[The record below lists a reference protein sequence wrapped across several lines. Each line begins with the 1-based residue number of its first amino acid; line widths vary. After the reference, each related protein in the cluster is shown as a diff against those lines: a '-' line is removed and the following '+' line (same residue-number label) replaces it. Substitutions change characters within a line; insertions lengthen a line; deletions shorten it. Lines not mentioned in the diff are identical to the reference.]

1 MTREREQMSVNF
13 LISQAKNIQKVIDE
27 NASEIEALDQN
38 IGDGDHIFNIQRGLK
53 LVIEL
58 ESTIKDLPLAK
69 ALNMIAMK
77 VLSGIGGSS
86 GALFGTFF
94 ISMAK
99 SPGLDKNVDFIKAC
113 EMIINGVNA
122 MKERGK
128 ADIGEKTMM
137 DVLIPV
143 SEKLNELKNNNNEM
157 KQGLNEVIKI
167 AEDRMLA
174 TKDMLATK
182 GRASF
187 LGERAKGHIDP
198 GARSSQLIIDTICK
212 SLINQ

>member
-1 MTREREQMSVNF
+1 MSVNF
-13 LISQAKNIQKVIDE
+13 LISQAKNIQKVINE

-58 ESTIKDLPLAK
+58 EGTIKDLPLAK

-99 SPGLDKNVDFIKAC
+99 SHDLDKDIEFRKAC
-113 EMIINGVNA
+113 EMIINGIQA

-128 ADIGEKTMM
+128 ADVGEKTMM

-143 SEKLNELKNNNNEM
+143 SVKLNEIKNNNSEI
-157 KQGLNEVIKI
+157 KQGLSEIIKI
-167 AEDRMLA
+167 AEDRMLS

-212 SLINQ
+212 FIINQ

>member
-1 MTREREQMSVNF
+1 MSVNF

-27 NASEIEALDQN
+27 NAPEIEALDQN
-38 IGDGDHIFNIQRGLK
+38 IGDGDHVFNVQRGLK
-53 LVIEL
+53 LVVEL
-58 ESTIKDLPLAK
+58 ENTIKDLPMDK

-77 VLSGIGGSS
+77 VLSGSGISS

-94 ISMAK
+94 MSMAITTDLNK
-99 SPGLDKNVDFIKAC
+99 EINFNKAC
-113 EMIINGVNA
+113 EMIINGIQA

-128 ADIGEKTMM
+128 AGVGEKTMM

-143 SEKLNELKNNNNEM
+143 SDKLKDIKNENEIEQKLK
-157 KQGLNEVIKI
+157 EVIKI
-167 AEDRMLA
+167 AKDRMLA
-174 TKDMLATK
+174 TKDMLCTK

-198 GARSSQLIIDTICK
+198 GARSSQLIIETICK
-212 SLINQ
+212 SVINQ

>member
-1 MTREREQMSVNF
+1 MSVNF
-13 LISQAKNIQKVIDE
+13 LISQAKNIQKVINE

-58 ESTIKDLPLAK
+58 EGTIKDLPLAK

-99 SPGLDKNVDFIKAC
+99 SPDLDKDIEFRKAC
-113 EMIINGVNA
+113 EMIINGIQA

-128 ADIGEKTMM
+128 ADVGEKTMM

-143 SEKLNELKNNNNEM
+143 SVKLNEIKNNNSEI
-157 KQGLNEVIKI
+157 KQGLSEIIKI
-167 AEDRMLA
+167 AEDRMLS

-212 SLINQ
+212 FIINQ

>member
-1 MTREREQMSVNF
+1 MKKEIEFMSVNF

-58 ESTIKDLPLAK
+58 EGTIKDLPLPK
-69 ALNMIAMK
+69 ALNTIAMK
-77 VLSGIGGSS
+77 VLSGIGGAS

-94 ISMAK
+94 ISMSK
-99 SPGLDKNVDFIKAC
+99 SPDLDKDVDFNKAC
-113 EMIINGVNA
+113 EMIIGGVKA

-128 ADIGEKTMM
+128 ADVGEKTMM

-143 SEKLNELKNNNNEM
+143 SEKLNEIKNNNSDM
-157 KQGLNEVIKI
+157 KKGLNEVIKI
-167 AEDRMLA
+167 AEDRMLS

-212 SLINQ
+212 SVINQ

>member
-1 MTREREQMSVNF
+1 MSVSF
-13 LISQAKNIQKVIDE
+13 LISQAKGVQKVIDE
-27 NASEIEALDQN
+27 NSAEIEVLDQK

-53 LVIEL
+53 LVVEL
-58 ESTIKDLPLAK
+58 EDSIKDLPLAK

-94 ISMAK
+94 MAMAK
-99 SPGLDKNVDFIKAC
+99 SPDLDKDVDFNKAC
-113 EMIINGVNA
+113 EMIISGIKA

-128 ADIGEKTMM
+128 ADVGEKTMM

-143 SEKLNELKNNNNEM
+143 SEKLNELKNESEF
-157 KQGLNEVIKI
+157 KSGLNEVIKI
-167 AEDRMLA
+167 AEERMLS

-212 SLINQ
+212 SVINN

>member
-1 MTREREQMSVNF
+1 MSVNF
-13 LISQAKNIQKVIDE
+13 LISQVKNIQKVIDE

-38 IGDGDHIFNIQRGLK
+38 IGEGDHVFNVQRGLK
-53 LVIEL
+53 LVVEL
-58 ESTIKDLPLAK
+58 ENIIKDLPVDK

-94 ISMAK
+94 MSMAK
-99 SPGLDKNVDFIKAC
+99 TTDLDKNINFNKAC
-113 EMIINGVNA
+113 EMIINGIQA

-128 ADIGEKTMM
+128 AGVGEKTMM

-143 SEKLNELKNNNNEM
+143 SDKLKDIKNNNEIE
-157 KQGLNEVIKI
+157 QGLNEIIKI
-167 AEDRMLA
+167 AKDRMLS
-174 TKDMLATK
+174 TKDMLCTK

-198 GARSSQLIIDTICK
+198 GARSSQLIIETICK
-212 SLINQ
+212 SVINQ

>member
-1 MTREREQMSVNF
+1 MSVNF
-13 LISQAKNIQKVIDE
+13 LISQAKNIQIVIDE
-27 NASEIEALDQN
+27 NAAEIEALDQN
-38 IGDGDHIFNIQRGLK
+38 IGDGDHIFNVQRGLK
-53 LVIEL
+53 LVVEL
-58 ESTIKDLPLAK
+58 ENDIKNLPLQK
-69 ALNMIAMK
+69 GLNMIAMK

-94 ISMAK
+94 MSMAK
-99 SPGLDKNVDFIKAC
+99 TPDLDKNIDFNKAC
-113 EMIINGVNA
+113 EMVITGINA

-128 ADIGEKTMM
+128 ADVGEKTMM
-137 DVLIPV
+137 DVL
-143 SEKLNELKNNNNEM
+143 SEKLNELKSGNTDMN
-157 KQGLNEVIKI
+157 KGLSEIIKI

-212 SLINQ
+212 SLINK

>member
-1 MTREREQMSVNF
+1 MSVSF
-13 LISQAKNIQKVIDE
+13 LIAQAKSIQKVIDD
-27 NASEIEALDQN
+27 NAAEIEALDQN
-38 IGDGDHIFNIQRGLK
+38 IGDGDHIFNVQRGLK
-53 LVIEL
+53 LVVEL
-58 ESTIKDLPLAK
+58 EDSIKDLPLAK

-94 ISMAK
+94 MSMAK
-99 SPGLDKNVDFIKAC
+99 SPDLDNGVDFKKAC
-113 EMIINGVNA
+113 EMIVEGVNA

-128 ADIGEKTMM
+128 AGAGEKTMM

-143 SEKLNELKNNNNEM
+143 SEKLTELKDSGGDI
-157 KQGLNEVIKI
+157 KDGLSEVIKI
-167 AEDRMLA
+167 AEERMQS

-212 SLINQ
+212 SVINQ

>member
-1 MTREREQMSVNF
+1 MSVNF
-13 LISQAKNIQKVIDE
+13 LISQAKNIQKVINE
-27 NASEIEALDQN
+27 NASEIEVLDQN

-58 ESTIKDLPLAK
+58 EGTIKDLPLAK

-99 SPGLDKNVDFIKAC
+99 SPDLDKDIEFRKAC
-113 EMIINGVNA
+113 EMIINGIQA

-128 ADIGEKTMM
+128 ADVGEKTMM

-143 SEKLNELKNNNNEM
+143 SVKLNEIKNNNSEI
-157 KQGLNEVIKI
+157 KQGLSEIIKI
-167 AEDRMLA
+167 AEDRMLS

-212 SLINQ
+212 FVINQ

>member
-1 MTREREQMSVNF
+1 MSVNF
-13 LISQAKNIQKVIDE
+13 LISQVKNIQKVIDE

-38 IGDGDHIFNIQRGLK
+38 IGDGDHIFNVQRGLK
-53 LVIEL
+53 LVVEL
-58 ESTIKDLPLAK
+58 ENTIKDLPIDK

-94 ISMAK
+94 MSMAK
-99 SPGLDKNVDFIKAC
+99 TTDLDKNINFNKAC
-113 EMIINGVNA
+113 EMIINGIQA

-128 ADIGEKTMM
+128 AGVGEKTMM

-143 SEKLNELKNNNNEM
+143 SDKLKDIKSNNEIE
-157 KQGLNEVIKI
+157 QGLNEIIKI
-167 AEDRMLA
+167 AQDRMLS
-174 TKDMLATK
+174 TKDMLCTK

-198 GARSSQLIIDTICK
+198 GARSSQLIIETICK
-212 SLINQ
+212 SVINQ

>member
-1 MTREREQMSVNF
+1 MSVNF
-13 LISQAKNIQKVIDE
+13 LISQVKNIQKVIDE

-38 IGDGDHIFNIQRGLK
+38 IGDGDHIFNVQRGLK
-53 LVIEL
+53 LVVEL
-58 ESTIKDLPLAK
+58 ENTIKDLPTDK

-94 ISMAK
+94 MSMAK
-99 SPGLDKNVDFIKAC
+99 TTDLNKNINFNKAC
-113 EMIINGVNA
+113 EMIINGIQA

-128 ADIGEKTMM
+128 AGVGEKTMM

-143 SEKLNELKNNNNEM
+143 SDKLKDIKSNNEIE
-157 KQGLNEVIKI
+157 QGLNEIIKI
-167 AEDRMLA
+167 AKDRMLS
-174 TKDMLATK
+174 TKDMLCTK

-198 GARSSQLIIDTICK
+198 GARSSQLIIETICK
-212 SLINQ
+212 SVINQ

>member
-1 MTREREQMSVNF
+1 MSVNF
-13 LISQAKNIQKVIDE
+13 LISQVKNIQKVIDE

-38 IGDGDHIFNIQRGLK
+38 IGDGDHVFNVQRGLK
-53 LVIEL
+53 LVVEL
-58 ESTIKDLPLAK
+58 ENIIKDLPVDK

-94 ISMAK
+94 MSMAK
-99 SPGLDKNVDFIKAC
+99 TTDLDKKINFNKAC
-113 EMIINGVNA
+113 EMIINGIQA

-128 ADIGEKTMM
+128 AGVGEKTMM

-143 SEKLNELKNNNNEM
+143 SDKLKDIKSNEEIEN
-157 KQGLNEVIKI
+157 GLNEIIQI
-167 AEDRMLA
+167 AQDRMLS
-174 TKDMLATK
+174 TKDMLCTK

-198 GARSSQLIIDTICK
+198 GARSSQLIIETICK
-212 SLINQ
+212 SVINQ

>member
-1 MTREREQMSVNF
+1 MSVSF
-13 LISQAKNIQKVIDE
+13 LISQAKGVQKVIDE
-27 NASEIEALDQN
+27 NSAEIEVLDQK

-53 LVIEL
+53 LVVEL
-58 ESTIKDLPLAK
+58 EDSIKDLPLAK

-77 VLSGIGGSS
+77 VLSGIGWSS

-94 ISMAK
+94 MTMAK
-99 SPGLDKNVDFIKAC
+99 SPDLDKDVDFNKAC
-113 EMIINGVNA
+113 EMIISGIKA

-128 ADIGEKTMM
+128 ADVGEKTMM
-137 DVLIPV
+137 DVLLPV
-143 SEKLNELKNNNNEM
+143 SEKLNEIKNESQI
-157 KQGLNEVIKI
+157 KSGLNEVIKI
-167 AEDRMLA
+167 AEERMLS

-187 LGERAKGHIDP
+187 LGERAKGHIAP

-212 SLINQ
+212 SVINN

>member
-1 MTREREQMSVNF
+1 MSVNF
-13 LISQAKNIQKVIDE
+13 LISQAKNIQKVINE
-27 NASEIEALDQN
+27 NAKEIELLDQN

-53 LVIEL
+53 LVVEL
-58 ESTIKDLPLAK
+58 EEKIKDLPLGK

-94 ISMAK
+94 MSMAK
-99 SPGLDKNVDFIKAC
+99 SPDLDKNIDFNKAC
-113 EMIINGVNA
+113 EMVIGGIQA

-128 ADIGEKTMM
+128 ADVGEKTMM

-143 SEKLNELKNNNNEM
+143 SEKLSELKNKNDEM
-157 KQGLNEVIKI
+157 KTGLNEVIKI
-167 AEDRMLA
+167 AEDRMLK
-174 TKDMLATK
+174 TKEMLATK

-187 LGERAKGHIDP
+187 LGERARGHIDP

-212 SLINQ
+212 SVINQ

>member
-1 MTREREQMSVNF
+1 MSVNF

-94 ISMAK
+94 VSMAK

>member
-1 MTREREQMSVNF
+1 MSVNF
-13 LISQAKNIQKVIDE
+13 LISQVKNIQKVIDE

-38 IGDGDHIFNIQRGLK
+38 IGDGDHIFNVQRGLK
-53 LVIEL
+53 LVVEL
-58 ESTIKDLPLAK
+58 ENTIKDLPVDK

-94 ISMAK
+94 MSMAK
-99 SPGLDKNVDFIKAC
+99 TTDLNKNINFNKAC
-113 EMIINGVNA
+113 EMIINGIQA

-128 ADIGEKTMM
+128 AGVGEKTMM

-143 SEKLNELKNNNNEM
+143 SDKLKDIKSNNEIE
-157 KQGLNEVIKI
+157 QGLNEIIKI
-167 AEDRMLA
+167 AKDRMLS
-174 TKDMLATK
+174 TKDMLCTK

-198 GARSSQLIIDTICK
+198 GARSSQLIIETICK
-212 SLINQ
+212 SVINQ

>member
-1 MTREREQMSVNF
+1 MSVNF
-13 LISQAKNIQKVIDE
+13 LISQAKNIQKVINE
-27 NASEIEALDQN
+27 NAAEIEALDQN
-38 IGDGDHIFNIQRGLK
+38 IGDGDHIFNVQRGLK
-53 LVIEL
+53 LVVEL
-58 ESTIKDLPLAK
+58 ENDIKNLSLQK
-69 ALNMIAMK
+69 GLNMIAMK

-94 ISMAK
+94 MSMAK
-99 SPGLDKNVDFIKAC
+99 SPDLDKGINFSKGC
-113 EMIINGVNA
+113 EMIITGINA

-128 ADIGEKTMM
+128 ADVGEKTMM

-143 SEKLNELKNNNNEM
+143 SEKLNELKSADKET
-157 KQGLNEVIKI
+157 KEGLNEIIKI
-167 AEDRMLA
+167 AEDRMLS

>member
-1 MTREREQMSVNF
+1 MSVSF
-13 LISQAKNIQKVIDE
+13 LISQAKNIQIVIDE
-27 NASEIEALDQN
+27 NAAEIEALDQN
-38 IGDGDHIFNIQRGLK
+38 IGDGDHIFNVQRGLK
-53 LVIEL
+53 LVVEL
-58 ESTIKDLPLAK
+58 ENDIKNLPLQK

-94 ISMAK
+94 MSMAK
-99 SPGLDKNVDFIKAC
+99 TPDLDKNIDFNKAC
-113 EMIINGVNA
+113 EMVITGIKA

-128 ADIGEKTMM
+128 ADVGEKTMM

-143 SEKLNELKNNNNEM
+143 SEKLNELKSGNTDMNE
-157 KQGLNEVIKI
+157 GLSEIIKI

-212 SLINQ
+212 SLINK